1 MSAPSL
7 LVHELV
13 PAPDPLETCTRFQG
27 MPFLLFLD
35 SATDPEHLGR
45 YSFLAADPVTA
56 VRSKGLL
63 TQPLRAGQWC
73 PVAGDPPA
81 HRGPPSARHP
91 APPRGAP
98 PPLHGGAARDR
109 GGGCGSR

>member
-45 YSFLAADPVTA
+45 YSFLAADPVTV

-63 TQPLRAGQWC
+63 TQQLVEGTWIRVAEIGRASC
-73 PVAGDPPA
+73 RERV
-81 HRGPPSARHP
+81 
-91 APPRGAP
+91 
-98 PPLHGGAARDR
+98 
-109 GGGCGSR
+109 

>member
-56 VRSKGLL
+56 VRSQGLL
-63 TQPLRAGQWC
+63 TPQPAAGGGGRA
-73 PVAGDPPA
+73 A
-81 HRGPPSARHP
+81 RGPPAPPGGPVGGPPAAPPAP
-91 APPRGAP
+91 APPR
-98 PPLHGGAARDR
+98 
-109 GGGCGSR
+109 

>member
-63 TQPLRAGQWC
+63 TPQLVEGEWIR
-73 PVAGDPPA
+73 VAGDPPA
-81 HRGPPSARHP
+81 HVGTLVAAHAAAPVAGLPPFP
-91 APPRGAP
+91 
-98 PPLHGGAARDR
+98 GGAARDGR
-109 GGGCGSR
+109 YH

>member
-56 VRSKGLL
+56 VRSEGLL
-63 TQPLRAGQWC
+63 PPQ
-73 PVAGDPPA
+73 PVAGGGGPGPGGPPA
-81 HRGPPSARHP
+81 PRRGAPGAHP
-91 APPRGAP
+91 APAGGGAP
-98 PPLHGGAARDR
+98 
-109 GGGCGSR
+109 

>member
-63 TQPLRAGQWC
+63 TQQL
-73 PVAGDPPA
+73 VAGERSPAPGGPPA
-81 HRGPPSARHP
+81 HPRARAGAH
-91 APPRGAP
+91 ATPPRGEL
-98 PPLHGGAARDR
+98 PPL
-109 GGGCGSR
+109 